1 MAETTRRIMRGLFN
15 DSVAISMNF
24 MGRGGKQA
32 IGGTRLL
39 KVIIG
44 IILYH
49 TFQHK
54 LQSLTLTLRTLDSTF
69 KY

>member
-1 MAETTRRIMRGLFN
+1 MAETTRRIMRSLLN

-24 MGRGGKQA
+24 LGRGGKQA

-44 IILYH
+44 MILYN
-49 TFQHK
+49 
-54 LQSLTLTLRTLDSTF
+54 SL
-69 KY
+69 

>member
-1 MAETTRRIMRGLFN
+1 VAETTRRIMRGLFN

-44 IILYH
+44 MILYH
-49 TFQHK
+49 TF
-54 LQSLTLTLRTLDSTF
+54 
-69 KY
+69 

>member
-44 IILYH
+44 MILYH
-49 TFQHK
+49 TF
-54 LQSLTLTLRTLDSTF
+54 
-69 KY
+69 